1 MPSPAL
7 RSAPRDQR
15 ANPGRNDVLRRCAE
29 DDPNCLHD
37 LEAAFGD
44 QVRAVLARAL
54 GSAEIAAFALPAVL
68 ADLRERA
75 GAFNPELQPADDWV
89 FGQVR
94 ARLRD
99 LTRATVQLATASKP
113 WSAKQV
119 PSPLRFPAFRLGQ
132 PSGVK
137 LRAVRAPVAAA
148 GERPDPGL
156 PACVV
161 GQVRAAPVHLP
172 VRRRRRQR
180 RWLRRVAVAAAAA
193 VVVVVGAGIGSLI
206 PPERSNIPQLAT
218 VPTRAPDASIPARPT
233 TAAAPIQEPP
243 APAPLQTAEPLPHPI
258 STPLVASAMR
268 GSLEPASQPGVQT
281 KYGAAAALPQEAIGP
296 GTMPADPVLS
306 MPRPPAPPITATER
320 PPIRGGRAAAGPV
333 AQEEGSGAVPV
344 PQATAQ
350 SRATPE
356 PVPPNARP
364 AAPVLYPHRAPPLV
378 AATSADPAAS
388 SSPTRVFIHHTAG
401 SNSDAAGARA
411 VAERLRREG
420 FEVVAVRRVPFAI
433 RTGSVRYYF
442 EHDRSAARR
451 LADLS
456 GPLAGSGRKRPP
468 LDFSHYRPK
477 PSPGTVEVWIE
488 SR

>member
-1 MPSPAL
+1 M
-7 RSAPRDQR
+7 
-15 ANPGRNDVLRRCAE
+15 LRRCAE

-44 QVRAVLARAL
+44 QVRAVLARAM
-54 GSAEIAAFALPAVL
+54 GSHEIAAFALPAVL

-75 GAFNPELQPADDWV
+75 GAFNPELQRADDWV

-113 WSAKQV
+113 GSAKQT

-148 GERPDPGL
+148 ERPDRGL

-161 GQVRAAPVHLP
+161 AQVRAAPVHLP
-172 VRRRRRQR
+172 VRRRRQR

-193 VVVVVGAGIGSLI
+193 VVVAGIGVLI
-206 PPERSNIPQLAT
+206 PPERSNVPQLAT

-243 APAPLQTAEPLPHPI
+243 EPAPLQTAEPLPHPI
-258 STPLVASAMR
+258 STPLVASATR
-268 GSLEPASQPGVQT
+268 GSLEPPSQPGVQT
-281 KYGAAAALPQEAIGP
+281 KHGAAVALPQEAIGP

-320 PPIRGGRAAAGPV
+320 LPIQSGRAAAGPV

-356 PVPPNARP
+356 PVPPIARP
-364 AAPVLYPHRAPPLV
+364 AASVVDPHHAPPLV

-401 SNSDAAGARA
+401 SDSDAAGARA

-456 GPLAGSGRKRPP
+456 GPLAGSGRKRSAAGLQP
-468 LDFSHYRPK
+468 LSAEAQ
-477 PSPGTVEVWIE
+477 PGHGGGLD
-488 SR
+488 